1 MDGQLAG
8 RPAIPAARWRVLVPP
23 LLPVLAGGVAAL
35 LLARFVPGVGLYV
48 RSSFAVVAVETGLL
62 VGIGLAAAALAR
74 RGLARDRAAA
84 AERAAAAV
92 REEHRRF
99 LRRLDHELKNP
110 LTAIRAGLANLA
122 DAWAAEGGPAPPA
135 LAVVESQT
143 VRLSRLVTDLRKL
156 AEVAEGD
163 IERVPVDVG
172 QLLRAAAAAAE
183 DLPGG
188 AERVVSVSIPQVPW
202 PLPPVFG
209 DADLLELALWNLVA
223 NAVKYS
229 GPGATVELRGF
240 EENGQVTLEVAD
252 TGTGIPDGEA
262 DQVWDEL
269 VRGTAARGVPGSGL
283 GLSLVR
289 AVVARHG
296 GGCELRSRPGEG
308 TVVRVRLPAC
318 APSRR
323 TETATSVG
331 RP

>member
-1 MDGQLAG
+1 VGS
-8 RPAIPAARWRVLVPP
+8 RWRVLAVA
-23 LLPVLAGGVAAL
+23 LLPVPAGAVAAV
-35 LLARFVPGVGLYV
+35 LLARFVPGTGLYL
-48 RSSFAVVAVETGLL
+48 RSSFALVAAEAGLL
-62 VGIGLAAAALAR
+62 AGLALAALALAR
-74 RGLARDRAAA
+74 RRLARDRAAV
-84 AERAAAAV
+84 AERAADEV

-122 DAWAAEGGPAPPA
+122 DAWPATQPPPA
-135 LAVVESQT
+135 LAVVEAQT

-156 AEVAEGD
+156 AEVAEGE

-183 DLPGG
+183 DVPGG
-188 AERVVSVSIPQVPW
+188 DERVVSVSIPQVPW
-202 PLPPVFG
+202 PLPPVLG
-209 DADLLELALWNLVA
+209 DADLLELALWNLVS

-269 VRGTAARGVPGSGL
+269 VRGSAARGVPGSGL

-308 TVVRVRLPAC
+308 TVIRLRLPAC
-318 APSRR
+318 PSRR